1 MSDTNHPLP
10 EPYIYYKDGESWFMY
25 PAANDDDCSMIL
37 LADLPPL
44 QADHLLAHGF
54 GWVIEGL
61 NDEDTLA
68 AV

>member
-1 MSDTNHPLP
+1 MTTTTHTPA
-10 EPYIYYKDGESWFMY
+10 EPYIYYNGGVSWFIY
-25 PAANDDDCSMIL
+25 PAADEDNESEIL
-37 LADLPPL
+37 LSDLPPL

-68 AV
+68 A

>member
-1 MSDTNHPLP
+1 MTTTTHHVA
-10 EPYIYYKDGESWFMY
+10 EPYIYYKDGNSWFFY
-25 PAANDDDCSMIL
+25 PAANEADELEIL
-37 LADLPPL
+37 MQDLPRY

-68 AV
+68 AA